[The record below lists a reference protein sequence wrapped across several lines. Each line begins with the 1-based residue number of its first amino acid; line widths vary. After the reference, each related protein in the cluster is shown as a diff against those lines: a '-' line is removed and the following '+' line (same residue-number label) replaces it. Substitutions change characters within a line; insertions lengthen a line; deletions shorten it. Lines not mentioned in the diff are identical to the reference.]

1 MVGFCK
7 RGCLLNDGDNQRYK
21 NLVDDIRRIELPKIR
36 QLENALMKTKRVAI
50 IGVTLGASALVLGG
64 VIWWKLYE
72 KGWC

>member
-7 RGCLLNDGDNQRYK
+7 RGCLLNEDSQRYK
-21 NLVDDIRRIELPKIR
+21 NLVDDIRRLEIPRIR
-36 QLENALMKTKRVAI
+36 RLENALMKTKRVAI